1 MQEKAVMVRIQTPK
15 TNLVYYICV
24 EESHLFSK
32 YDIPGDDDVVYL
44 DCKDITELDNLTGG
58 LQHLREILEKDEV
71 C

>member
-15 TNLVYYICV
+15 TDLVYYICV
-24 EESHLFSK
+24 AESHLFSK

-44 DCKDITELDNLTGG
+44 DCKDITELDNLIGG